1 LLGLPLVDGRNYS
14 GTIHVFGVRSVKRI
28 GTIDALFAIQNKCR
42 RPLNEVIKRGQSTN
56 LDRLSHPPNQG
67 SERGWITKHLRIRSG
82 ANFSDSF
89 DISKKIS
96 K

>member
-1 LLGLPLVDGRNYS
+1 MGATIRVP
-14 GTIHVFGVRSVKRI
+14 IHVFGVRSVKRI

-82 ANFSDSF
+82 ANFQRQFRHLEKDLKMTP
-89 DISKKIS
+89 DLD
-96 K
+96 